1 MKKPLLTTVCLVIYT
16 FFEILVAIF
25 DVLIMAVAFCI
36 PVIVGLLLRPVRGD
50 LVAMIGVVVGVAL
63 FGISFVKR
71 KKFQAYLQIKF
82 RAKAESVIERI
93 RSKSYFQ
100 D

>member
-16 FFEILVAIF
+16 FFEILVAIC

-36 PVIVGLLLRPVRGD
+36 PVIAGLLLRPVGGD
-50 LVAMIGVVVGVAL
+50 VVAMIGVVVGVAL

>member
-25 DVLIMAVAFCI
+25 EVLIMAVAFCI
-36 PVIVGLLLRPVRGD
+36 PVLAGLLLRPVGGD

-82 RAKAESVIERI
+82 RAKAESMIERI

>member
-36 PVIVGLLLRPVRGD
+36 PVIAGLLLRPFWGD

-71 KKFQAYLQIKF
+71 KKFQAYLQTKF
-82 RAKAESVIERI
+82 RAKAESIIERI

>member
-36 PVIVGLLLRPVRGD
+36 PVIVGLLLRPVGGD

>member
-1 MKKPLLTTVCLVIYT
+1 
-16 FFEILVAIF
+16 
-25 DVLIMAVAFCI
+25 
-36 PVIVGLLLRPVRGD
+36 
-50 LVAMIGVVVGVAL
+50 MIGVVVGVAL

-71 KKFQAYLQIKF
+71 KKFQAYLQTKF
-82 RAKAESVIERI
+82 RAKAESIIERI

>member
-16 FFEILVAIF
+16 SFEILVAIC
-25 DVLIMAVAFCI
+25 DVLIMALAFCL
-36 PVIVGLLLRPVRGD
+36 PVITGLLLRPFLGD
-50 LVAMIGVVVGVAL
+50 LVAMIGVVTGVAL
-63 FGISFVKR
+63 FGISFIKR
-71 KKFQAYLQIKF
+71 KKIQAYLQIKF
-82 RAKAESVIERI
+82 RAKAESMIERV

>member
-1 MKKPLLTTVCLVIYT
+1 MKKPLLTTICLVIYT
-16 FFEILVAIF
+16 FYEIMVAMF
-25 DVLIMAVAFCI
+25 DVLIMAAAFSL
-36 PVIVGLLLRPVRGD
+36 PVIAGLLLRPVGGD

-63 FGISFVKR
+63 FGITFVNR

-82 RAKAESVIERI
+82 RAKAESMIEQI
-93 RSKSYFQ
+93 RSKRYFQ

>member
-16 FFEILVAIF
+16 SFEILVAIC

-36 PVIVGLLLRPVRGD
+36 PVIAGLLLRPFWGD
-50 LVAMIGVVVGVAL
+50 VVAMIGVIVGVAL

-82 RAKAESVIERI
+82 RAKAESVIERV
-93 RSKSYFQ
+93 RSKRYFQ

>member
-1 MKKPLLTTVCLVIYT
+1 MKKPLLTTICLVIYT
-16 FFEILVAIF
+16 SFEVLVAIF
-25 DVLIMAVAFCI
+25 DVLIMAAAFCV
-36 PVIVGLLLRPVRGD
+36 PVITGLLLRPFGGD
-50 LVAMIGVVVGVAL
+50 LVAMIGVVVGVTL

-71 KKFQAYLQIKF
+71 KKIQAHLQTKF
-82 RAKAESVIERI
+82 RAKAESMIERV